1 MVFLGEDTLLCG
13 HLPVNVQ
20 FGVAEEQSTICLG
33 MVEIVALVGED
44 GCLAEDGETVGK
56 ASWYEE
62 LTMVVRG
69 EFDGIPLAVGGAAVA
84 QINRYIQ
91 HLADGATD

>member
-1 MVFLGEDTLLCG
+1 MVFLGEDTLLCR

-20 FGVAEEQSTICLG
+20 FGVAEEQSTIRLR
-33 MVEIVALVGED
+33 MVEVVALVGED
-44 GCLAEDGETVGK
+44 GRLAEDGEAVGK

-69 EFDGIPLAVGGAAVA
+69 EFNGIPLAVSGAAVA
-84 QINRYIQ
+84 QIYRYIQ